1 MTEKQIHIV
10 AFDVP
15 FPADYGGVIDIYY
28 RIKALYELGYKVTLH
43 CFDYG
48 RGEQPHLSEIT
59 EKVYY
64 YSRSKTIWN
73 GLNKRPFIV
82 ASRRSKALLNRL
94 LQDDFPILFEGIHT
108 AWFLENAEIQKR
120 KTVVR
125 THNIE
130 QDYYISLSKNVG
142 FLKSLYF
149 KLEAYKLKRYES
161 ILERA
166 GEVLCIKES
175 DADHMR
181 MFNSNT
187 FVLPASLPVLS
198 KKGYVHTE
206 LFALFNGN
214 LSVPENEA
222 SACWIIENIWS
233 KNRSLIPLKIAGKNP
248 SEKLIKLSNQYAI
261 TLISNP
267 SKEEMDS
274 LLYNARVHIL
284 VSDQATGV
292 KLKLLSALQTSG
304 HVLVNHKMVD
314 GTNLGSISTVCN
326 TTEEFILNLKQY
338 SENQLDILNY
348 ENRINFI
355 QTNYSTI
362 NNCNLFF

>member
-73 GLNKRPFIV
+73 GFNKRPFIV
-82 ASRRSKALLNRL
+82 ASRRSKIVLNRL
-94 LQDDFPILFEGIHT
+94 LEDDFPILFEGIHST
-108 AWFLENAEIQKR
+108 WFLENTSIQKR
-120 KTVVR
+120 KTFVR

-130 QDYYISLSKNVG
+130 HDYYTALAKNVG

-149 KLEAYKLKRYES
+149 RLEAYKLKRYES
-161 ILERA
+161 IVSKA
-166 GEVLCIKES
+166 SKVLCIKES

-181 MFNSNT
+181 KFNSNT
-187 FVLPASLPVLS
+187 FVLPASLPELT
-198 KKGYVHTE
+198 KNEYVHTE

-222 SACWIIENIWS
+222 SACWIIDNIWS
-233 KNRSLIPLKIAGKNP
+233 KNPNLIPLKIAGKNP
-248 SEKLIKLSNQYAI
+248 SEKLIKLANRYAI
-261 TLISNP
+261 ALVVNP
-267 SKEEMDS
+267 SKAEMD
-274 LLYNARVHIL
+274 LLLSKARVHIL
-284 VSDQATGV
+284 VSEQSTGV

-304 HVLVNHKMVD
+304 HVLVNDKMVD
-314 GTNLGSISTVCN
+314 GTNLEEFCTVCK
-326 TTEEFILNLKQY
+326 TSDEFKNQIIYL
-338 SENQLDILNY
+338 SENELDENKFLIRSNSIL
-348 ENRINFI
+348 
-355 QTNYSTI
+355 TNYSTKQ
-362 NNCNLFF
+362 NCIKIF

>member
-28 RIKALYELGYKVTLH
+28 RIKALYELGFKIHLH

-82 ASRRSKALLNRL
+82 ASRRSKDLLNRL

-108 AWFLENAEIQKR
+108 SWFLENTEIQKR

-130 QDYYISLSKNVG
+130 QDYYSSLSKNVG

-166 GEVLCIKES
+166 GKVLCIKES
-175 DADHMR
+175 DAEHMR
-181 MFNSNT
+181 QFNKNT
-187 FVLPASLPVLS
+187 FVLPASLPEFNS
-198 KKGYVHTE
+198 NEYVHTE
-206 LFALFNGN
+206 RYVLFNGN
-214 LSVPENEA
+214 LSVPENDRA
-222 SACWIIENIWS
+222 ALWIIENIWG
-233 KNRSLIPLKIAGKNP
+233 KNKSLLPLKIAGKNP
-248 SEKLIKLSNQYAI
+248 SEKLIKLVKHQGI
-261 TLISNP
+261 QLVSNP
-267 SKEEMDS
+267 NKEEMDS
-274 LLYNARVHIL
+274 LILKAGIHIL
-284 VSDQATGV
+284 VTDQSTGV
-292 KLKLLSALQTSG
+292 KLKLLTALQSSG
-304 HVLVNHKMVD
+304 HVLVNDKMVD
-314 GTNLGSISTVCN
+314 GTNLGDFCTICESA
-326 TTEEFILNLKQY
+326 EEFKKQIIY
-338 SENQLDILNY
+338 LSENELD
-348 ENRINFI
+348 ENSFLIRKNSIHNF
-355 QTNYSTI
+355 YSTKQ
-362 NNCNLFF
+362 NCSNFF